1 MAKLTNLDASLD
13 ALLADALTSDYHEPT
28 GHKARSTVG
37 IVAVTITSVILAFLL
52 ALAVTQTRDSQ
63 SESSLTRQALI
74 DRVQIADHR
83 VAALES
89 VVTQAQIDLET
100 AEQAVLSGNSLGTLA
115 QARLAKV
122 RAAAGYSDVTGPAI
136 DLVIDDAP
144 VDPTAPIDSNQ
155 PGNVQDRDLQYVV
168 NGLWQSGAT
177 AITINDRRLTGTS
190 AIRAAGEAILVD
202 YRPLKPPYRIVAIAP
217 DADSLAG
224 MFREN
229 AAGLLL
235 EELQARYGVVW
246 DLGTLR
252 EVTLKAATSNSSSSG
267 VQK

>member
-1 MAKLTNLDASLD
+1 MAQLTNLDASLD
-13 ALLADALTSDYHEPT
+13 ALLADALTSDYHAPS
-28 GHKARSTVG
+28 GHKSRSTIG
-37 IVAVTITSVILAFLL
+37 IVAMSITSVVLAFLL
-52 ALAVTQTRDSQ
+52 ALALTQTRNSQ
-63 SESSLTRQALI
+63 SESALTRQALI

-83 VAALES
+83 VAALEN

-100 AEQAVLSGNSLGTLA
+100 AEQAVLSGTSLGTLA

-136 DLVIDDAP
+136 DLLIDDAT

-155 PGNVQDRDLQYVV
+155 PGKVQDRDLQFVV

-177 AITINDRRLTGTS
+177 AITINNRRLTGTS

-202 YRPLKPPYRIVAIAP
+202 YRPLKPPYRIVAVAP
-217 DADSLAG
+217 DADALAG
-224 MFREN
+224 LFREN

-246 DLGTLR
+246 DLGTIR
-252 EVTLKAATSNSSSSG
+252 EVTLKAATSNSSTSG
-267 VQK
+267 AQ